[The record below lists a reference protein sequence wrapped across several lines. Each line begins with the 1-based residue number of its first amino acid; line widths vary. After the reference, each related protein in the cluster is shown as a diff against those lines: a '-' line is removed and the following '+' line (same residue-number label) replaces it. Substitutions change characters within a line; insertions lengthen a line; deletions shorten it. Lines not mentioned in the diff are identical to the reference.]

1 MSFTN
6 LPPVPIEDSAAST
19 KLFFDVY
26 GREPLQFNVND
37 AEAAIG
43 FFTSRGFDS
52 DAAIT
57 TASTLLTQAKLD
69 EVPIF
74 KLLDTLKGLTA
85 VELNFLIAEIL
96 NNNRGATS
104 TLGFRIQSVAKTNQ
118 VRNISA

>member
-19 KLFFDVY
+19 RLFFDVY

-52 DAAIT
+52 DAAII

-74 KLLDTLKGLTA
+74 KLLDTLGGFSS

-104 TLGFRIQSVAKTNQ
+104 TLGFRSQTGVKANQ
-118 VRNISA
+118 IRNISA

>member
-6 LPPVPIEDSAAST
+6 LPAVPIEDSAAST

-43 FFTSRGFDS
+43 FFTNRGFDS
-52 DAAIT
+52 DAAIIT
-57 TASTLLTQAKLD
+57 SSTLLKQAKLD

-74 KLLDTLKGLTA
+74 QLLDTLKGLTA
-85 VELNFLIAEIL
+85 IELNFLIAEIL

-104 TLGFRIQSVAKTNQ
+104 TLGFRSQPDVKSNQ
-118 VRNISA
+118 IRNIAA

>member
-6 LPPVPIEDSAAST
+6 LPSVPIEDSAAST
-19 KLFFDVY
+19 KLFFDTY

-37 AEAAIG
+37 AEAAIA
-43 FFTSRGFDS
+43 FFTGRGFDS
-52 DAAIT
+52 DAAII

-74 KLLDTLKGLTA
+74 QLLDTLKGLTA
-85 VELNFLIAEIL
+85 IELNFLIAQIL

-104 TLGFRIQSVAKTNQ
+104 TLGFRSQTSINANQ
-118 VRNISA
+118 IRNISA

>member
-6 LPPVPIEDSAAST
+6 LPAVPIEDSAAST
-19 KLFFDVY
+19 RLFFDVY

-52 DAAIT
+52 DAAII

-69 EVPIF
+69 EISIF
-74 KLLDTLKGLTA
+74 KLLDTLKGFSP

-104 TLGFRIQSVAKTNQ
+104 TLGFRLQSSAKDNQ

>member
-6 LPPVPIEDSAAST
+6 LPSVIIEDSAAST
-19 KLFFDVY
+19 KLFFDTY

-52 DAAIT
+52 DAAII
-57 TASTLLTQAKLD
+57 TASTLLKQAKLD

-74 KLLDTLKGLTA
+74 QLLDTLKGLTA
-85 VELNFLIAEIL
+85 IELNFLIAQIL

-104 TLGFRIQSVAKTNQ
+104 TLGFRSQITANANQ
-118 VRNISA
+118 IRNISA